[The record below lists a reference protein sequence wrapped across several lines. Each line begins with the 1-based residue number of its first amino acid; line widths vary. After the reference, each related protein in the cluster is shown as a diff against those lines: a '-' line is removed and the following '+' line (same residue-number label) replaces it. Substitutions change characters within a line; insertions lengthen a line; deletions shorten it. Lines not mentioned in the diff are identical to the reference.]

1 MIIWAPRIA
10 DAHFDL
16 AAARSKCASAIRG
29 AQIIIFR
36 SWLTRADR
44 SRQRPAARSTGRTR
58 ERISYMIVTMLRQIA
73 VNVGGGLRLI
83 GVGGIGS
90 AADAIE
96 RLAAGAHH
104 VQIATAAMINP
115 AVGIDIRDALARRAG
130 VAVG

>member
-1 MIIWAPRIA
+1 
-10 DAHFDL
+10 
-16 AAARSKCASAIRG
+16 
-29 AQIIIFR
+29 
-36 SWLTRADR
+36 
-44 SRQRPAARSTGRTR
+44 
-58 ERISYMIVTMLRQIA
+58 MLRHIA
-73 VNVGGGLRLI
+73 VEVGGGLRLI

-130 VAVG
+130 VAVGRWDAATERSRHKQG